1 MDFGLQGQVLLIT
14 GGASGIGRGIA
25 VAFAKQGVNVAL
37 TYMSSAAGAAET
49 VAEIESY
56 GVSGLAIQA
65 DLTKED
71 VVESVIAQTIER
83 FGKIDTL
90 ITNSGGLLQRSPV
103 QECTLDLWNEAF
115 AVNVTSTF
123 LCCRGVIPHMIKA
136 GKGNIITMS
145 SLAAHNGGGVGATHY
160 AATKGAVL
168 TFTRGLA
175 KELGPKGIRVNGVA
189 PGLIG
194 TQFHDRFTSN
204 ENRKNMV
211 GQTPL
216 GREGTPDDVAG
227 VALFLAS
234 ENASFLTGETIE
246 INGGQGMY

>member
-1 MDFGLQGQVLLIT
+1 MDFGLRGQVLLIT

-25 VAFAKQGVNVAL
+25 VAFAKQGVHVAL

-56 GVSGLAIQA
+56 GVSALAMQA

-71 VVESVIAQTIER
+71 VVESVVAQTIER

-90 ITNSGGLLQRSPV
+90 ITNSGGLLQRTSV
-103 QECTLDLWNEAF
+103 QDCSLELWNQAF
-115 AVNVTSTF
+115 AVNVTSMF
-123 LCCRGVIPHMIKA
+123 LCCRAVIPHMIKA

-145 SLAAHNGGGVGATHY
+145 SLAAHNGGGAGATHY

-194 TQFHDRFTSN
+194 TQFHDRFSTAESRRN
-204 ENRKNMV
+204 AV
-211 GQTPL
+211 AQTPL

-234 ENASFLTGETIE
+234 DNASFLTGETIE

>member
-14 GGASGIGRGIA
+14 GGASGIGRGVA
-25 VAFAKQGVNVAL
+25 VAFAKQGVHVAL

-56 GVSGLAIQA
+56 GVSALAIQA

-71 VVESVIAQTIER
+71 VVESVVAQTIER

-90 ITNSGGLLQRSPV
+90 ITNSGGLLQRSSV
-103 QECTLDLWNEAF
+103 QDCSLELWNQAF
-115 AVNVTSTF
+115 AVNVTSMF
-123 LCCRGVIPHMIKA
+123 LCCRAVIPHMIQA

-194 TQFHDRFTSN
+194 TQFHDRFSTA
-204 ENRKNMV
+204 EGRRNMV
-211 GQTPL
+211 AQTPL